1 MEKNFLDSLND
12 WGSVLTDTYER
23 ASNNIEL
30 ANISFDNA
38 VNATIDNGDTIKTIY
53 FKELT
58 TQLKLSPNDVVTDVY
73 TYGDNLR
80 LRVEAAINN
89 TVDLNL
95 LYIDKGGNKSSE
107 VITTNRRELLF
118 TLMKSDLG
126 YIFLYHPL
134 LNLDINETNYSS
146 LRMRGQIKY
155 MIGKKPTTNLTHENI
170 VVNINDD
177 VLQLISN
184 VILENAGDDK
194 ELVDAW
200 SKLKQNIIMNN
211 NKVI

>member
-58 TQLKLSPNDVVTDVY
+58 TQLKLSPNDVVTDVR
-73 TYGDNLR
+73 TYGEFK
-80 LRVEAAINN
+80 RVVAAINN
-89 TVDLNL
+89 TVVLNL
-95 LYIDKGGNKSSE
+95 LYTDADDNKSSE
-107 VITTNRRELLF
+107 VITTNRREILF

-146 LRMRGQIKY
+146 FRMRGQIKY

-184 VILENAGDDK
+184 VILKNAGDDK

>member
-23 ASNNIEL
+23 SSNNIEL
-30 ANISFDNA
+30 ANISFDNV
-38 VNATIDNGDTIKTIY
+38 VNATIDNGDAIKTIY

-58 TQLKLSPNDVVTDVY
+58 AQLKLTPDDVVTDIQE
-73 TYGDNLR
+73 YGEFK
-80 LRVEAAINN
+80 RVEAAINN

-146 LRMRGQIKY
+146 LRLRGQIKY

-177 VLQLISN
+177 VLKLISN